1 MTDPRLIQD
10 PDADASAPCP
20 CRGCP
25 GSAGEGAA
33 HGWHT
38 RKGPAPLLHS
48 LHGTEDTVDFGGRPS
63 RWVDHAY
70 RLRLPDGRWC
80 YVAEP
85 YELND
90 LAFAD
95 LAYLTEHGYDVTVTA
110 WQARHCPS
118 RTLAVH
124 IVPNTED
131 RSDDLR

>member
-10 PDADASAPCP
+10 PDAEASAPCP

-25 GSAGEGAA
+25 GSAGSACPCRGCPDKDAA
-33 HGWHT
+33 HGWHPRRT
-38 RKGPAPLLHS
+38 
-48 LHGTEDTVDFGGRPS
+48 
-63 RWVDHAY
+63 
-70 RLRLPDGRWC
+70 
-80 YVAEP
+80 
-85 YELND
+85 
-90 LAFAD
+90 D